1 MNNRISKL
9 SRSKGFTLIE
19 VLTVIAIIAILSAIL
34 VPTVTQMRE
43 TARKTKDINNLRQII
58 NASLL
63 FASQNSERF
72 VSSSNTINTAG
83 RVEPNGGTSGSI
95 DEVMVVLAA
104 GAGLNEANTWVS
116 DSDGQGPTYR
126 GPVPILFTDPGTGNV
141 TINPDLVGAAS
152 GGDDGDQVSY
162 EYVTGLTT
170 GTPSNLPLTF
180 SRMTSTSS
188 STWGAND
195 IYSTDGGH
203 IGFVGGSV
211 AWFETLA
218 GALTNGAG
226 NTVGDIDSAIAAA
239 PAAFGTID
247 IAQNPNNP

>member
-1 MNNRISKL
+1 MKNRISTL
-9 SRSKGFTLIE
+9 RRSQGFTLIE

-72 VSSSNTINTAG
+72 VSGVNGIDATG
-83 RVEPNGGTSGSI
+83 RVDNSGNGFI
-95 DEVMVVLAA
+95 DDVMVVLAA

-116 DSDGQGPTYR
+116 DSDGLGPSYK
-126 GPVPILFTDPGTGNV
+126 GPVPILNTDGSGNV
-141 TINPDLVGAAS
+141 TINPRLVGAAAA
-152 GGDDGDQVSY
+152 GDDGDQVSY
-162 EYVTGLTT
+162 EYVTNLTT
-170 GTPSNLPLTF
+170 GTPSSLPLTF
-180 SRMTSTSS
+180 SRMTDTGT

-211 AWFETLA
+211 AWFETLNQ
-218 GALTNGAG
+218 ALTNGNGQLVDNINAAIA
-226 NTVGDIDSAIAAA
+226 NAPSAIAT
-239 PAAFGTID
+239 PA
-247 IAQNPNNP
+247 IAVNPNNP